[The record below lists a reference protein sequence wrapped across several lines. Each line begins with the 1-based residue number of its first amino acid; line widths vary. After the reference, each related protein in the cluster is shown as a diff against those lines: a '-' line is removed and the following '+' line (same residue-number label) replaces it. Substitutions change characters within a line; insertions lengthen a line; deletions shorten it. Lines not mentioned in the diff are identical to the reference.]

1 MPNEIQQKQRN
12 VDYFFWQYFDFRL
25 TLWEN
30 VRTMDKISTQ
40 YNQAVQLIKSAILRN
55 QLEAAKAVNR
65 QMLALYYGVGKY
77 VSDNTRK
84 GVWGTGAIET
94 ISEQLKRELPGL
106 RGFGVSNIKNMR
118 QFYES
123 WSLIINRQ
131 PTADDLQSSE
141 DKDVLPSNALLQ
153 VNRQPMAGDL
163 DWHDFFS
170 ISFTHHCEILSKTKT
185 LEERVFYIHQ
195 TATLHWDKYTLRDN
209 LKADLFHHLSRLP
222 SNFAKTMPTTRH
234 AQKAISMFKDD
245 YLLDFINVEEL
256 DERDSQDI
264 DERIIENSIVAN
276 VKKFILTF
284 GKDFTFMGN
293 QVHIDKFGHDHWVD
307 LLFFNR
313 ELQCLVVFELKKGAF
328 KPAYLGQLSAY
339 IRMLNDDE
347 RKPHENPTIGIVL
360 CRDADKTYV
369 EYLLQD
375 YTQPMGVATYKVM
388 PEKLKKILPPEEE
401 FKKILEG

>member
-1 MPNEIQQKQRN
+1 
-12 VDYFFWQYFDFRL
+12 
-25 TLWEN
+25 
-30 VRTMDKISTQ
+30 MDKISTQ
-40 YNQAVQLIKSAILRN
+40 YNQAVQLIKSAILQN

-84 GVWGTGAIET
+84 GVWGSGAIET
-94 ISEQLKRELPGL
+94 ISEQLRRELPGL
-106 RGFGVSNIKNMR
+106 RGFSPTSIKKMR
-118 QFYES
+118 QFYEQ
-123 WSLIINRQ
+123 WCNIVNRL
-131 PTADDLQSSE
+131 PLADDLQTVDHKVVSPFNS
-141 DKDVLPSNALLQ
+141 LLL
-153 VNRQPMAGDL
+153 VSRSPIVEDL
-163 DWHDFFS
+163 DWHDFFAL
-170 ISFTHHCEILSKTKT
+170 SFSHHDEILSKVKT

-195 TATLHWDKYTLRDN
+195 AATLHWDKYTLRDN
-209 LKADLFHHLSRLP
+209 LRADLFHHQSQMP

-234 AQKAISMFKDD
+234 ALKAISMFKDD
-245 YLLDFINVEEL
+245 YLLDFINIEEL
-256 DERDSQDI
+256 DERDPQDI

-276 VKKFILTF
+276 VKNFILTF

-375 YTQPMGVATYKVM
+375 YTQPMGVAAYKVM

-401 FKKILEG
+401 FKKLFDKKEIDESEK

>member
-1 MPNEIQQKQRN
+1 M
-12 VDYFFWQYFDFRL
+12 
-25 TLWEN
+25 
-30 VRTMDKISTQ
+30 
-40 YNQAVQLIKSAILRN
+40 
-55 QLEAAKAVNR
+55 EAAKAVNR

-94 ISEQLKRELPGL
+94 ISEQLRRELPGL
-106 RGFGVSNIKNMR
+106 RGFVVSNIKNMR
-118 QFYES
+118 QFCES
-123 WSLIINRQ
+123 WNVAVNRQ
-131 PTADDLQSSE
+131 PTADDL
-141 DKDVLPSNALLQ
+141 
-153 VNRQPMAGDL
+153 
-163 DWHDFFS
+163 DWHEFFS
-170 ISFTHHCEILSKTKT
+170 LSFTHHMEILSKTKT

-195 TATLHWDKYTLRDN
+195 AATLHWDKYTLRDY
-209 LKADLFHHLSRLP
+209 LKADLFHHQSQMP
-222 SNFAKTMPTTRH
+222 SNFAKTMPSTRH
-234 AQKAISMFKDD
+234 ALKAISMFKDD
-245 YLLDFINVEEL
+245 YLLEFINVEEL
-256 DERDSQDI
+256 DERDPQDI

-276 VKKFILTF
+276 VKNFILTF

-293 QVHIDKFGHDHWVD
+293 QVHIAKFGHDHWGD

-401 FKKILEG
+401 FKRLLDGKEIDESEI

>member
-1 MPNEIQQKQRN
+1 M
-12 VDYFFWQYFDFRL
+12 
-25 TLWEN
+25 
-30 VRTMDKISTQ
+30 MDKISTE
-40 YNQAVQLIKSAILRN
+40 YNQAVQLIKSAILQN

-94 ISEQLKRELPGL
+94 ISEQLRRELPGL
-106 RGFGVSNIKNMR
+106 RGFSPTSIKKMR
-118 QFYES
+118 QFYEQ
-123 WSLIINRQ
+123 WCNIVNR
-131 PTADDLQSSE
+131 PPMADDLQTAADE
-141 DKDVLPSNALLQ
+141 TILPFKSLLL
-153 VNRQPMAGDL
+153 VNRPPMAGDF
-163 DWHDFFS
+163 DWHDFFAL
-170 ISFTHHCEILSKTKT
+170 SFSHHDEILSKTKT

-195 TATLHWDKYTLRDN
+195 AATLHWDKYTLRDN
-209 LKADLFHHLSRLP
+209 LKADLFHHQSLMP
-222 SNFAKTMPTTRH
+222 SNFAKTMSSTRH
-234 AQKAISMFKDD
+234 ALKAISMFKDD

-256 DERDSQDI
+256 DERAPQDI
-264 DERIIENSIVAN
+264 DERIIENSIVSN
-276 VKKFILTF
+276 VKNFILTF

-293 QVHIDKFGHDHWVD
+293 QVHIDKFGHDHWID

-313 ELQCLVVFELKKGAF
+313 ELQSLVVFELKKGAF

-401 FKKILEG
+401 FKRLLDGKEFDKSEK

>member
-1 MPNEIQQKQRN
+1 
-12 VDYFFWQYFDFRL
+12 
-25 TLWEN
+25 
-30 VRTMDKISTQ
+30 MDKISTQ
-40 YNQAVQLIKSAILRN
+40 YNQAVQLIKTAILTN

-77 VSDNTRK
+77 VSDNTRN
-84 GVWGTGAIET
+84 GCWGTGAIET
-94 ISEQLKRELPGL
+94 ISEQLRRELPGL
-106 RGFGVSNIKNMR
+106 RGFSPTSIKKMR
-118 QFYES
+118 IFYEQ
-123 WSLIINRQ
+123 WCDFINR
-131 PTADDLQSSE
+131 PPMADDLQSAENQES
-141 DKDVLPSNALLQ
+141 LPYNALLS
-153 VNRQPMAGDL
+153 VNRPPLAGDL
-163 DWHDFFS
+163 DWYDFFS
-170 ISFTHHCEILSKTKT
+170 LSFSHHDEILSKTKT
-185 LEERVFYIHQ
+185 LEERAFYIHQ
-195 TATLHWDKYTLRDN
+195 AATLYWDKYTLRDN
-209 LKADLFHHLSRLP
+209 LKADLYHHQSQMP

-234 AQKAISMFKDD
+234 ALKAISMFKDD
-245 YLLDFINVEEL
+245 YLLDFINIEEI
-256 DERDSQDI
+256 DEWDSQDI
-264 DERIIENSIVAN
+264 DERVIENSIVNN
-276 VKKFILTF
+276 VKNFILTF

-313 ELQCLVVFELKKGAF
+313 ELQSLVVFELKKGAF

-388 PEKLKKILPPEEE
+388 PEKLKRILPPEED
-401 FKKILEG
+401 FKKILDGEEPL

>member
-1 MPNEIQQKQRN
+1 MMN
-12 VDYFFWQYFDFRL
+12 
-25 TLWEN
+25 
-30 VRTMDKISTQ
+30 KISTQ
-40 YNQAVQLIKSAILRN
+40 YNQAVQLIKSAILQN

-84 GVWGTGAIET
+84 GFWGTGAIET
-94 ISEQLKRELPGL
+94 ISEQLRRELPGL
-106 RGFGVSNIKNMR
+106 RGFSPTSIKKMR
-118 QFYES
+118 QFYEQ
-123 WSLIINRQ
+123 WCNVVNRP
-131 PTADDLQSSE
+131 PTADDLQTTADE
-141 DKDVLPSNALLQ
+141 TILPFKSLLLA
-153 VNRQPMAGDL
+153 NRQPMAGDF
-163 DWHDFFS
+163 DWHDFLALSFS
-170 ISFTHHCEILSKTKT
+170 HHDEILSKTKT
-185 LEERVFYIHQ
+185 IEERVFYIHQ
-195 TATLHWDKYTLRDN
+195 AATLHWDKYTLRDN
-209 LKADLFHHLSRLP
+209 LKADLFHHQPQMP
-222 SNFAKTMPTTRH
+222 SNFAKTMSSTRH
-234 AQKAISMFKDD
+234 ALKAISMFKDD

-256 DERDSQDI
+256 DEQDPQDI
-264 DERIIENSIVAN
+264 DERIIENSIVSN
-276 VKKFILTF
+276 VKNFILTF

-401 FKKILEG
+401 FKRVLDGKEFDKSEK

>member
-1 MPNEIQQKQRN
+1 
-12 VDYFFWQYFDFRL
+12 
-25 TLWEN
+25 
-30 VRTMDKISTQ
+30 MDKISTQ
-40 YNQAVQLIKSAILRN
+40 YNQAVQLIKSAILQN

-94 ISEQLKRELPGL
+94 ISGQLRKELPGL
-106 RGFGVSNIKNMR
+106 RGFSPTSIKKMR
-118 QFYES
+118 SFYEQ
-123 WSLIINRQ
+123 WCELVNR
-131 PTADDLQSSE
+131 PPLADDLQTSE
-141 DKDVLPSNALLQ
+141 NEDISPFNSLLL
-153 VNRQPMAGDL
+153 VNRPPMAVDL
-163 DWHDFFS
+163 DWHDFFTL
-170 ISFTHHCEILSKTKT
+170 SFSHHDEILSKTKT

-195 TATLHWDKYTLRDN
+195 AATLHWDKYTLRDN
-209 LKADLFHHLSRLP
+209 LKADLFHHQSKMP

-234 AQKAISMFKDD
+234 ALKAISMFKDD

-256 DERDSQDI
+256 DERDPQDI
-264 DERIIENSIVAN
+264 DERIIENSIVSN
-276 VKKFILTF
+276 VKNFILTF

-401 FKKILEG
+401 FRKILEGDKSNDI